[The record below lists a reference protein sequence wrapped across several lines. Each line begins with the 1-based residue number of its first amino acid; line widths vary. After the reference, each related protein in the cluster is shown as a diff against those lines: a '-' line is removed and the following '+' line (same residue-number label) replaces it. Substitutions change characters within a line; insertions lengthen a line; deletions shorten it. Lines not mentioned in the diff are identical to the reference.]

1 MKFGSGGRGAG
12 SALDYY
18 RGRSC
23 VGEYTGGERGQEGHV
38 HPFCGSTPNS
48 INLIKRMK
56 RRARACE

>member
-23 VGEYTGGERGQEGHV
+23 VGEYTGGEGVSGGKKV
-38 HPFCGSTPNS
+38 MFTPFVGAHQTP
-48 INLIKRMK
+48 
-56 RRARACE
+56 